1 MGISGAAWVGAA
13 VAAAGAVSSAD
24 QSRYATNTAR
34 DEARKQQEALL
45 KLQSEPMPVADSAQ
59 TDAAKRRSIVSQM
72 ARRGR
77 ASTVLSDPADA
88 LGA

>member
-1 MGISGAAWVGAA
+1 
-13 VAAAGAVSSAD
+13 
-24 QSRYATNTAR
+24 
-34 DEARKQQEALL
+34 
-45 KLQSEPMPVADSAQ
+45 MPVADSAQ